1 MVPRLTNAVILV
13 PAATRSSVLEGA
25 LTWEGADA
33 NSDGTFDS
41 VVVRAS
47 WSRVVGFHEL
57 LNEWLEERKKGV
69 LILE

>member
-1 MVPRLTNAVILV
+1 M
-13 PAATRSSVLEGA
+13 LEGA